1 MLAFVKEKHGF
12 PKEKLRFSKER
23 PGFAKEKLD
32 FLEKSLD
39 FLRKYLLLLRK
50 SLGFLRKNLDFRKEK
65 LGILGNGV
73 KKCCSDL
80 LFHARPCQESNN
92 SLAFAVKKGITL
104 SHLSLKTSKCESSEQ
119 DESKGWQLSRN
130 FAHAH

>member
-92 SLAFAVKKGITL
+92 SLAFAVKKKGALPGNVDTL
-104 SHLSLKTSKCESSEQ
+104 SHLSLKTSKCECESS
-119 DESKGWQLSRN
+119 
-130 FAHAH
+130 